1 MIKSK
6 RSGDIL
12 NTDMPI
18 IAVSVTTTGENIPKI
33 LRAYKECLSEYKSIL
48 KKSSATKNLEG
59 RCIPVFNRDEK
70 CFALLFDKN
79 CGLSAKREAVAQ
91 LEYYSNVTNCSV
103 AFRSCDFDSFLME
116 EVLTCE
122 MEEWV

>member
-12 NTDMPI
+12 DTDMPI
-18 IAVSVTTTGENIPKI
+18 IAVSVTTTGEDIPKI

-48 KKSSATKNLEG
+48 KKSSTEKSLVG

-79 CGLSAKREAVAQ
+79 CDATAKRKSVEQ
-91 LEYYSNVTNCSV
+91 LEYYSNVTNCCV
-103 AFRSCDFDSFLME
+103 AFRKCDFDPNIME
-116 EVLTCE
+116 EVLSCE
-122 MEEWV
+122 TEEWE

>member
-12 NTDMPI
+12 DTDMPI
-18 IAVSVTTTGENIPKI
+18 IAVSVTTTGEDIPKI

-48 KKSSATKNLEG
+48 KKSSTVKSLVG

-79 CGLSAKREAVAQ
+79 CDESASREAIAQ

-103 AFRSCDFDSFLME
+103 AFRACDFDPFLIE

-122 MEEWV
+122 VEEWI